1 MRLLLRAVSPE
12 LLLLANTTYGCRGRL
27 GPKILLIPTGYI
39 KMSVYDMSKILY
51 VGPYT
56 FMSIVCW
63 YINSKTCVKRPLSK
77 RSRMVFNA
85 NYRFM
90 HVKNIAR
97 EHSAI
102 LSTFIKL
109 PFGINIFILS
119 IFEWPFYTGFLLQ
132 WFNILSWS
140 LVVDFSY
147 TEQNGLGLLAEY
159 ATKYQE
165 EKERETEKEK
175 EKAKEREKEKEKL
188 EKTKKKRKTEGTLY
202 QISV

>member
-1 MRLLLRAVSPE
+1 
-12 LLLLANTTYGCRGRL
+12 
-27 GPKILLIPTGYI
+27 
-39 KMSVYDMSKILY
+39 
-51 VGPYT
+51 
-56 FMSIVCW
+56 
-63 YINSKTCVKRPLSK
+63 
-77 RSRMVFNA
+77 MVFNA

-90 HVKNIAR
+90 QVKTIAR

-119 IFEWPFYTGFLLQ
+119 IFEWPFYTGFLVQ

-175 EKAKEREKEKEKL
+175 EKAIEREKEKEKL